1 MTKVFRSAPLPFQG
15 QKRKLL
21 PNVEE
26 KLRRLSSKVHTIVD
40 LFGGSGL
47 LSYTAKR
54 ICPHCEVIYNDFD
67 DYHIRLEHI
76 EETNAIL
83 NYLREALKDVPKDKR
98 VPEDIQS
105 QIIDFLAET
114 EKQNGYVDY
123 LTISSAILF
132 STVYEKN
139 LEGLGKHLFWNK
151 VPLKNY
157 TIPDGYLDGLMIK
170 KLSYLVLMQD
180 VINYTG
186 GGKTI
191 LFLADPPYENT
202 DVSAYT
208 DMHCWN
214 ITEYL
219 KLIHLLADKNYIYFT
234 SNKSQLID
242 IFKFFGQMQNFKTPF
257 FGAQIETT
265 QNAINYQS
273 GYTDIMISRFLPG
286 CYLGDGILPGID
298 ESLVLDRINF

>member
-1 MTKVFRSAPLPFQG
+1 MPKVFRSAPLPFQG
-15 QKRKLL
+15 QKRNFL

-26 KLRRLSSKVHTIVD
+26 KLRRLSPTITTIVD

-67 DYHIRLEHI
+67 DYHVRLEHV

-83 NYLREALKDVPKDKR
+83 DRLRELLHDTPKDKKAS
-98 VPEDIQS
+98 PEVQD
-105 QIIDFLAET
+105 QIINFLAES
-114 EKQNGYVDY
+114 EKQNGYLDY
-123 LTISSAILF
+123 ITISGSILF
-132 STVYEKN
+132 SSVYEKD
-139 LEGLGKHLFWNK
+139 LDGVKKHLFWNK
-151 VPLKNY
+151 VPQRNY
-157 TIPDGYLDGLMIK
+157 TVPADYLDGLTIK
-170 KLSYLVLMQD
+170 KSPYHVLFKE
-180 VINYTG
+180 VTKVEG

-234 SNKSQLID
+234 SSKSQLID

-286 CYLGDGILPGID
+286 CYQDEGILPGID
-298 ESLVLDRINF
+298 ENLVLDRINF